1 MDFFM
6 INFDDFKINCSQ
18 IGNLMAVAKDNTP
31 PTAAQLRTLFGTLS
45 KNYKELSES
54 QKLTAKDIML
64 RQIFHDPKKPAG
76 KILSEMIMIYA
87 YEVYGKSKISKGNDS
102 PKEMDKGLAAEPAA
116 IEFLSKFDGVE
127 YSKNEEIFENKYF
140 KGIPD
145 VLVRDESG
153 KIIKVIDIKVSY
165 DLPSFIL
172 NKVKGEEKQS
182 NALQVMGYMDLTKC
196 KKAEIVHILVDM
208 PESIAKMEEKR
219 LKERYASLELSDDE
233 INNKISTV
241 LNSMNYS
248 DIPEEF
254 RIFRRSY
261 SINNI
266 SLKAIKQR
274 ITYSK
279 NWIKNIHNVFTN
291 NSVNLLQKELEN
303 QESNI

>member
-1 MDFFM
+1 M

-18 IGNLMAVAKDNTP
+18 IGNLMAVAKDNIP
-31 PTAAQLRTLFGTLS
+31 PNANQLRTLFATLG
-45 KNYKELSES
+45 KNYKELSEA
-54 QKLTAKDIML
+54 QKFTARDIML
-64 RQIFHDPKKPAG
+64 KQIFHDPKKPAG

-116 IEFLSKFDGVE
+116 IEFLSKMDGVT
-127 YSKNEEIFENKYF
+127 YVKNEEMFENKYF
-140 KGIPD
+140 RGIPD
-145 VLVRDESG
+145 ILVRDDNG
-153 KIIKVIDIKVSY
+153 KIIKVIDIKISY

-172 NKVKGEEKQS
+172 NKVRAEEKQS
-182 NALQVMGYMDLTKC
+182 NVFQVMGYMDLTKC

-208 PESIAKMEEKR
+208 PESMAKMEEKR

-233 INNKISTV
+233 ISNKISKV

-254 RIFRRSY
+254 RIFKRKY

-266 SLKAIKQR
+266 SLKAIKHR

-279 NWIKNIHNVFTN
+279 NWVKNIHSVFTN
-291 NSVNLLQKELEN
+291 NSVNLLENEAEN

>member
-1 MDFFM
+1 
-6 INFDDFKINCSQ
+6 
-18 IGNLMAVAKDNTP
+18 MAVAKDNNP
-31 PTAAQLRTLFGTLS
+31 PTAAQLRTLFGTLG
-45 KNYKELSES
+45 KNYKELSEA

-64 RQIFHDPKKPAG
+64 KQIFHDPKKPAG

-116 IEFLSKFDGVE
+116 IEFLSKIDGIK
-127 YSKNEEIFENKYF
+127 YAKNEEMFENKYF

-172 NKVKGEEKQS
+172 NKVRGEEKQS

-208 PESIAKMEEKR
+208 PESMAKMEEKR

-254 RIFRRSY
+254 RIFRRNY

-291 NSVNLLQKELEN
+291 NSLSLLQKEVEN